1 MTLFLEMSIFK
12 MGERNTLPACSS
24 GSFSVHCVSRFQQGA
39 PKIISKQYKKL
50 PVTAKYLCSSHSNI
64 TALVL
69 GISVGFS
76 AVSAEFPVWEKAVSL
91 GRVVMGPQEK
101 RQKVLWHQA
110 AVKAQ
115 SPSKHRRQKEARF
128 FLPQPCPYPLCSVP
142 LFPLFLLQALIGS
155 SQLSDRKLKGSVS
168 CTCPLGAQTQEQE
181 SAALPMGKIQ
191 SQWYKKFF
199 SPGWVWR
206 LLKAAKTWQDYKG
219 MT

>member
-1 MTLFLEMSIFK
+1 M
-12 MGERNTLPACSS
+12 
-24 GSFSVHCVSRFQQGA
+24 
-39 PKIISKQYKKL
+39 
-50 PVTAKYLCSSHSNI
+50 TAKYLCSSHSNI

-128 FLPQPCPYPLCSVP
+128 FLP
-142 LFPLFLLQALIGS
+142 
-155 SQLSDRKLKGSVS
+155 
-168 CTCPLGAQTQEQE
+168 
-181 SAALPMGKIQ
+181 
-191 SQWYKKFF
+191 
-199 SPGWVWR
+199 
-206 LLKAAKTWQDYKG
+206 
-219 MT
+219 